1 MLRPATCFL
10 LLTLSLSL
18 AACDSGGDDDIDP
31 IALGSMTA
39 TVGGS
44 SWNAANATANVI
56 TVAGNR
62 TLAISGATVGTQI
75 TTMTLTITAI
85 GGAAIGTGT
94 YSLSDEVT
102 DNVFGSATYL
112 PTFNPGDAYASTA
125 GTVTISEIDDD
136 HVEGTFSFTGQV
148 AASGETITVAD
159 GRFNVGYGPPVMP

>member
-1 MLRPATCFL
+1 MLRPTTCFL

-18 AACDSGGDDDIDP
+18 AACDSGGDDDS

-56 TVAGNR
+56 TAAGNR
-62 TLAISGATVGTQI
+62 TLAISGATVGAQI

-94 YSLSDEVT
+94 YSLGDDAT
-102 DNVFGSATYL
+102 DNVFGSANYL
-112 PTFNPGDAYASTA
+112 PTFNPGDAYVSTA

-136 HVEGTFSFTGQV
+136 HVEGTFSFTGRV
-148 AASGETITVAD
+148 TASGETITVAD

>member
-1 MLRPATCFL
+1 MLRPTTCL
-10 LLTLSLSL
+10 LLLALSLNL
-18 AACDSGGDDDIDP
+18 AACDSGGGDDS

-44 SWNAANATANVI
+44 SWDAANATANVI
-56 TVAGNR
+56 TAAGNR

-75 TTMTLTITAI
+75 TTMSLTITAI

-94 YSLSDEVT
+94 YALGDDAT

-112 PTFNPGDAYASTA
+112 PTFNPADAYSSTS